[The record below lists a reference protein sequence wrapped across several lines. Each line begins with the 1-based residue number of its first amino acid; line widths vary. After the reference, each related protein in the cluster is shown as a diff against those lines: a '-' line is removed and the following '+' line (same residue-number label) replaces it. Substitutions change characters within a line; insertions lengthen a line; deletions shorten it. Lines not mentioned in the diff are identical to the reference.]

1 MQVDPAESAPS
12 EDTTSIC
19 NWQVSAAMLCAGDQF
34 YCPWTDNSAVAH
46 QSEYS
51 VYFTVGGVIIMGSG
65 LEEAI
70 LALLSRYLN
79 HYKQPGD
86 I

>member
-12 EDTTSIC
+12 EDATSIC
-19 NWQVSAAMLCAGDQF
+19 NWQVSAAMLSAGHHC
-34 YCPWTDNSAVAH
+34 YCPYTDNSAVAH

-51 VYFTVGGVIIMGSG
+51 VHFTVGGLIKMSSG